1 MENLITADLHTTAA
15 RLDVT
20 PTQLRALL
28 DSLLPVDG
36 TASRR
41 LARYYWVRSF
51 VYPCRKA

>member
-1 MENLITADLHTTAA
+1 VENLITADIRTTAA

-20 PTQLRALL
+20 PRQLRALL

-51 VYPCRKA
+51 VYPCKAE

>member
-1 MENLITADLHTTAA
+1 VENLITADLHTTAA

-20 PTQLRALL
+20 PTELRALL
-28 DSLLPVDG
+28 DSLFPVDG

-51 VYPCRKA
+51 VYPCKA

>member
-1 MENLITADLHTTAA
+1 MENLITADIRTTAA

-20 PTQLRALL
+20 PNQLRALL

-51 VYPCRKA
+51 AYPCKTE